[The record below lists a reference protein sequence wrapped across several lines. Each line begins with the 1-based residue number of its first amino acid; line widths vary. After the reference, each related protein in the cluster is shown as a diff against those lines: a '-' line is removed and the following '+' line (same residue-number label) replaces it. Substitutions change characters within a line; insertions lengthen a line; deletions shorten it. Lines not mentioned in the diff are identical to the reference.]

1 MFSYL
6 STEVSTIYP
15 RPHSAMAFAVFSGSL
30 GSSGGGAFDV
40 LTEQNLHP
48 RVQVSPISMRVAVAV
63 SPDRDFRFEPGWK
76 SKSTLLTSIEFET
89 TLVRFP
95 GGITGY
101 NSGDEVSEIRTYPQK
116 KIFYLNIHH
125 QVLWPCPI

>member
-48 RVQVSPISMRVAVAV
+48 RVQVSPISMMVAVAV
-63 SPDRDFRFEPGWK
+63 S
-76 SKSTLLTSIEFET
+76 EFPPPLKT
-89 TLVRFP
+89 KWSMRAFFFHVFLAIHVQYLRP
-95 GGITGY
+95 YG
-101 NSGDEVSEIRTYPQK
+101 NS
-116 KIFYLNIHH
+116 
-125 QVLWPCPI
+125 